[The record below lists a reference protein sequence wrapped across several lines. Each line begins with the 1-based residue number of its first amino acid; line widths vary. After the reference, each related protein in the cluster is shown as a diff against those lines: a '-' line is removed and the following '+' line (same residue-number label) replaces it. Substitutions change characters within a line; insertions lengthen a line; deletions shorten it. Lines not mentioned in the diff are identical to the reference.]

1 MVVYSMKQ
9 KQKERF
15 NLSEKDQHWKDLKSE
30 WAHLKRG
37 SNATEVEKG
46 AAKERINE
54 IQEKLGLEK
63 TKWDQ
68 PRQGGSHLQSDTS
81 TGNPMLSKILGTV
94 LEIRRELGELTS
106 EVNKIKA
113 GEVKPLA

>member
-1 MVVYSMKQ
+1 MSD
-9 KQKERF
+9 
-15 NLSEKDQHWKDLKSE
+15 KDQLWKDLKGE

-68 PRQGGSHLQSDTS
+68 PRQNGSHLQGGTDAT
-81 TGNPMLSKILGTV
+81 TANPMLSKILGTV

-106 EVNKIKA
+106 EVNKMKA
-113 GEVKPLA
+113 MGEVKPSA

>member
-1 MVVYSMKQ
+1 MKQ
-9 KQKERF
+9 KPEGKF
-15 NLSEKDQHWKDLKSE
+15 NLSDKDQHWKDLKAE

-46 AAKERINE
+46 AAKERINA

-68 PRQGGSHLQSDTS
+68 PRQGGSHLQGGGTDT
-81 TGNPMLSKILGTV
+81 TTANPMLAKILGTV
-94 LEIRRELGELTS
+94 LEIRRELGELS
-106 EVNKIKA
+106 SDVNKLKA
-113 GEVKPLA
+113 GEEKPLA

>member
-1 MVVYSMKQ
+1 MKPRPRE
-9 KQKERF
+9 KF
-15 NLSEKDQHWKDLKSE
+15 NLSEKDQHWKDLKAE

-46 AAKERINE
+46 AAKERINA

-63 TKWDQ
+63 TRWDQ
-68 PRQGGSHLQSDTS
+68 PRQGGSHLQGGGTDTTS
-81 TGNPMLSKILGTV
+81 ANPMLAKILGTV

-106 EVNKIKA
+106 DVNRMKA
-113 GEVKPLA
+113 GEEKPLA